1 MMAKARFKDVIDSDC
16 QVEVVMTHGLKGL
29 EYMVKVIDGSHA
41 AVLYLDHA
49 TMGLVLRTI
58 GKGMKDVGVQAI
70 GERIMENCKDKPRMV
85 RE

>member
-1 MMAKARFKDVIDSDC
+1 MAKVRFKDEIDSDC

-41 AVLYLDHA
+41 TVLYLDHA

-58 GKGMKDVGVQAI
+58 GKGMRNVGVQAI
-70 GERIMENCKDKPRMV
+70 GERIMENCKDKPRLV
-85 RE
+85 RA

>member
-1 MMAKARFKDVIDSDC
+1 MMAKARFRDVIDSDC
-16 QVEVVMTHGLKGL
+16 QVEVVMTHGLKGR
-29 EYMVKVIDGSHA
+29 EYMVKVVDGSHA

-58 GKGMKDVGVQAI
+58 GKGMNDLAVQTI
-70 GERIMENCKDKPRMV
+70 GERIMENCKDKPGTV